1 MSNVAMES
9 SLLHVDHCMDVTFPL
24 SHVHYF

>member
-9 SLLHVDHCMDVTFPL
+9 SLLNVDHCMDLTFPL
-24 SHVHYF
+24 SHVYYF